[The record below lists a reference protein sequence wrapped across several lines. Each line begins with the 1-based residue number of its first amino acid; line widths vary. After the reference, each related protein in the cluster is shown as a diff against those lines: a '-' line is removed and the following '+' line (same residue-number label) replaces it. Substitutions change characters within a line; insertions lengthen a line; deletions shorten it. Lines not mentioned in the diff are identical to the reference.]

1 MFRADYLINLYVI
14 LVIVMANFDGKT
26 HLDLLFEKT
35 LRYEDHQENF
45 KWCNSFWTLHKNS
58 Q

>member
-26 HLDLLFEKT
+26 HLDLLFQKA

-45 KWCNSFWTLHKNS
+45 KWCNSF
-58 Q
+58 